1 MGKFNVKDD
10 KDRFKAMARSK
21 KGKETGKGVGT
32 SSKQK
37 DPENE
42 QVKKQ
47 KTSKKLRTDTDPA
60 EVEPSKKRPSS
71 GFVVVGLPAGEAA
84 TTAQEVEPIG
94 EATPEPL
101 RIKEFLSEILKAF
114 LKSAFNEST
123 SSDSNR
129 AKFQLS
135 FNRVISVIY

>member
-1 MGKFNVKDD
+1 MGKFNVKDN

-21 KGKETGKGVGT
+21 KGKETGKGVGS

-37 DPENE
+37 DQENE
-42 QVKKQ
+42 QDKKQ
-47 KTSKKLRTDTDPA
+47 KSWKKLWIDTDPA
-60 EVEPSKKRPSS
+60 EVEPSKKMPSP
-71 GFVVVGLPAGEAA
+71 GFVVVSLPAGEA
-84 TTAQEVEPIG
+84 TSSVQEVEPLG
-94 EATPEPL
+94 EIALEPL
-101 RIKEFLSEILKAF
+101 RIKEFLSEVLKAF
-114 LKSAFNEST
+114 LKSSFDESA